1 MKVNPAYTS
10 MVLSYRDEIIF
21 TDTSIRTYF
30 DPQELLV
37 VDRDI
42 NASINIKRLGL
53 GLFPSIKSLKGK
65 VVFKTTATAS
75 TSKEILEILRQL
87 DIASKN
93 YVDGMPEAHTRSL
106 TSVR

>member
-1 MKVNPAYTS
+1 MLCVINRS
-10 MVLSYRDEIIF
+10 
-21 TDTSIRTYF
+21 YF

-53 GLFPSIKSLKGK
+53 GLFPSIKSLLGK

-75 TSKEILEILRQL
+75 THTEILEILRKL
-87 DIASKN
+87 DTASKN
-93 YVDGMPEAHTRSL
+93 CVNGMPEAHSEQLAVT
-106 TSVR
+106 VR